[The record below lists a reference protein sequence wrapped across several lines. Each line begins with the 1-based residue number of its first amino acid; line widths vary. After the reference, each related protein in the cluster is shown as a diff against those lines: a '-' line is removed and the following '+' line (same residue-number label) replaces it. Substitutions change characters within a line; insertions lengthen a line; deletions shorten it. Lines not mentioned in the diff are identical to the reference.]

1 MSVWMPSTAWSRG
14 KRSVSRQIQ
23 VIKRKRRKF
32 VAPGKAAVA
41 QMAER
46 RPCKADVGNHILD
59 VRHKQED
66 TGEDRP
72 TTGATPAMEAR
83 RG

>member
-46 RPCKADVGNHILD
+46 RPCKADVAGSKPAGGTI
-59 VRHKQED
+59 
-66 TGEDRP
+66 
-72 TTGATPAMEAR
+72 TPGSSKGR
-83 RG
+83 TRGFGP